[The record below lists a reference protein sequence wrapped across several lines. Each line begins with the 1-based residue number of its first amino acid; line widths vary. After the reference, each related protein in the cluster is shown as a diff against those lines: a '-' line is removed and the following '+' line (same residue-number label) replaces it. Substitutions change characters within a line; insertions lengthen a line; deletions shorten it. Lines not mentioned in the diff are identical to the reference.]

1 MSKKRKSTNIP
12 NRKHADRARSKPAAA
27 GPKRNHPKQQK
38 QNKQANQTQQHER
51 PTIPFTPHERI
62 LLIGEGDLS
71 FATSLVQHHGCT
83 SVTATVL
90 EKNKEELEEKYPHV
104 AENIEIFMAKEDASS
119 KGGEEPKEE
128 DNEDA
133 EEEEE
138 EDKDDEGDWS
148 DNDNSD
154 DDEKKTKA
162 PPPPPRNNRI
172 AYNIDA
178 TKPLPNNLLHAG
190 PFSTIMFNFPHVGG
204 LSTDVNRQVRHNQS
218 LLVSFFTSIL
228 NPSSAKYPALAPK
241 GSIVI
246 TLFEAEP
253 YTLWNVKDLARHA
266 GLAVERSFKFQAEA
280 YPGYKHAR
288 TCGVIEGKGGAWKG
302 EERKARS
309 YVFRRKDVVEE
320 KQPQAQAGK
329 KRKKEK
335 DEDEDEE
342 DDD

>member
-1 MSKKRKSTNIP
+1 
-12 NRKHADRARSKPAAA
+12 
-27 GPKRNHPKQQK
+27 
-38 QNKQANQTQQHER
+38 
-51 PTIPFTPHERI
+51 FTPHERI

-104 AENIEIFMAKEDASS
+104 SENIGIFMAKDDAS
-119 KGGEEPKEE
+119 
-128 DNEDA
+128 
-133 EEEEE
+133 
-138 EDKDDEGDWS
+138 
-148 DNDNSD
+148 
-154 DDEKKTKA
+154 T
-162 PPPPPRNNRI
+162 
-172 AYNIDA
+172 YNIDA

-309 YVFRRKDVVEE
+309 YVF
-320 KQPQAQAGK
+320 
-329 KRKKEK
+329 
-335 DEDEDEE
+335 
-342 DDD
+342 

>member
-12 NRKHADRARSKPAAA
+12 NRKHADRPRSKPAASA
-27 GPKRNHPKQQK
+27 GPKRNNPKQQK
-38 QNKQANQTQQHER
+38 QNKQANQAQQHDK

-104 AENIEIFMAKEDASS
+104 GENIKIFMAKDDDSS
-119 KGGEEPKEE
+119 KDAEEPKEKDGE
-128 DNEDA
+128 DDED
-133 EEEEE
+133 E
-138 EDKDDEGDWS
+138 EDDWS

-154 DDEKKTKA
+154 GDEEKTKTQ
-162 PPPPPRNNRI
+162 PPPPRNNRI

-178 TKPLPNNLLHAG
+178 TKPLPNNLLHSG

-228 NPSSAKYPALAPK
+228 NPSSAKFPALAPK

-309 YVFRRKDVVEE
+309 YVFRRKDVVAE

-329 KRKKEK
+329 KRKKGK
-335 DEDEDEE
+335 EE
-342 DDD
+342 DDEDDD